1 MTDPTQSNLKQEN
14 AVDTWSSGKAV
25 WYARTV
31 CSLKQ
36 HNWICVYSKTTSLK
50 LFQSQRCEKLFIKES
65 KKNKKSGLVA
75 SIRSSYAFQCM
86 KNWGKK
92 NIYMYRIKIRR
103 AKPWTNQLIN

>member
-1 MTDPTQSNLKQEN
+1 MTDPTQSSLKQEN

-50 LFQSQRCEKLFIKES
+50 PFQSQRCKKLFIKES
-65 KKNKKSGLVA
+65 KKKKSGLVPL
-75 SIRSSYAFQCM
+75 IRSSYAFQCM

-92 NIYMYRIKIRR
+92 NMYRIKIRR

>member
-1 MTDPTQSNLKQEN
+1 MTDPTQSSLKQEN

-65 KKNKKSGLVA
+65 KKKKIRFSGINQKFICLPVHE
-75 SIRSSYAFQCM
+75 
-86 KNWGKK
+86 KLGKK
-92 NIYMYRIKIRR
+92 IYIYVQ
-103 AKPWTNQLIN
+103 N